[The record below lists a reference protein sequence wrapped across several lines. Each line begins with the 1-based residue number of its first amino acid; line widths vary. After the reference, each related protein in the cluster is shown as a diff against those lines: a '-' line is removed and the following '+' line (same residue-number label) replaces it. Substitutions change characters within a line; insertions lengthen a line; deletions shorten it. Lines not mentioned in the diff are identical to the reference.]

1 MGNKS
6 VCVNCRITFSYGMD
20 NNNIISRICPQCKNE
35 MINVDYKFK
44 SPKKEDIKKW
54 ETIKYLLENG
64 FYFQH
69 IYENN
74 KIIEYPKNI
83 KDAKIF
89 VENIIL
95 KKLLQNIKYKTIM
108 MIKIS

>member
-6 VCVNCRITFSYGMD
+6 VCLNCRIAFSYGMD
-20 NNNIISRICPQCKNE
+20 YDNIISRTCPQCKRE

-44 SPKKEDIKKW
+44 APKKDTIKKW
-54 ETIKYLLENG
+54 ETITYLFENG

-74 KIIEYPKNI
+74 KIVKYPENI
-83 KDAKIF
+83 KDAKPF
-89 VENIIL
+89 VEKYNAQKIIG
-95 KKLLQNIKYKTIM
+95 KDK
-108 MIKIS
+108 